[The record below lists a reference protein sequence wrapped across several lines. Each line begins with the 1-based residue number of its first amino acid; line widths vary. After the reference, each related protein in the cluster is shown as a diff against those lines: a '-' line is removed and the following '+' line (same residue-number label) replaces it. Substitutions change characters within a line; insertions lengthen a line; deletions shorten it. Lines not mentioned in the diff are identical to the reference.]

1 MHAITNWFI
10 RNPVAANLLMLFI
23 LVSGVLSLFN
33 LRIEGFPKIPPDS
46 VIVSTIL
53 PGASTAQMDSSV
65 AQKIEQ
71 SLEGIAGVKRISSFS
86 AEGFA
91 EVQIKKTSGHSLEQL
106 EKDIKN
112 RIDSIDNLP
121 QNLERPRI
129 SRNEF
134 KFPAMIVQ
142 LYGNEEQDV
151 LQKQA
156 KKLKR
161 KLSSRSEITQI
172 REWGTKSQAIN
183 LSIDHKTMRLYG
195 LTLQDI
201 ANAINQHS
209 LLYRVGSLDTAA
221 GEVQI
226 KSDHQAQFLRE
237 FQAIPIHSSRDGRQV
252 LLAEVATLEDGFE
265 DADGE
270 VRFQGLPA
278 IGMEIVISNKDNL
291 LHTNKAV
298 EEVIEE
304 FKASLPDHL
313 SVAVWANQSDYIKD
327 RLTLLKDNAFQGLL
341 LVFILLALFLNLK
354 LAFWVALGIPVAITG
369 TLAVM
374 GLDQFAYSLNDIT
387 TFGMIVVLGILVD
400 DAVVVG
406 ESVFSERQQ
415 NAGSTRVDPIK
426 ATQIGVARVSTATI
440 FGVLTT
446 VAAFSPILLIDNPL
460 GKVIGGFS
468 MIVIIA
474 LLFSLVESKFILPA
488 HLSQTHFNEITPK
501 NLLSKSWIGLKQIL
515 ENALQGFIQNIYTP
529 ALVQALKHRY
539 AVLISFIALAVL
551 STGLLFTGTVKTTF
565 FPDIP
570 GNYIKVTLELKSSA
584 PYHLTQTHTR
594 HIENTARDLN
604 KQLHRDAPEFEAPII
619 RIMAAVTD
627 TTSAEI
633 YAELRPP
640 QNRAYETLE
649 ILKQWRTK
657 VGQME
662 AVESID
668 YSGTEST
675 GGGFALQ
682 LAAADRT
689 ILTAGVNQLSAALST
704 QPGVFDVRNDLI
716 GSRSQ
721 LQVTLKPGAYALGFS
736 QASLASQLGDQFGG
750 LELPRIQ
757 RDGEELK
764 IILKNPLSDRDQI
777 SDLQNRQL
785 QSNHGTWFPLSQI
798 ANLEFQSV
806 NNHIWRRDRERA
818 ALIYANV
825 DKSQTSP
832 AVIMAQLEPL
842 ITELQSSLPQ
852 LHISAAGEF
861 EEEQE
866 IQGGLKKAFVLT
878 LLLIYIL
885 MAIPLKSYAKPVI
898 IMSVIP
904 FGLGGAI
911 VGHLI
916 MDLPVSLLSF
926 FGMLALSG
934 IVVNDSLVLL
944 TRYND
949 FRDEGLE
956 HSQALIQAG
965 QSRFRAIFL
974 TTVTTALGLTPL
986 MMETSEQAQ
995 YLIPAAVSLA
1005 YGEIFATLITLI
1017 LVPVVTLIGVDIAT
1031 LFKASSHNQADIES
1045 GGGASLVSTQ
1055 SS

>member
-1 MHAITNWFI
+1 MHAVTNWFI
-10 RNPVAANLLMLFI
+10 KNPVAANLMMLFI
-23 LVSGVLSLFN
+23 LASGMLSLFN

-46 VIVSTIL
+46 IIVSALL
-53 PGASTAQMDSSV
+53 PGASTNQMDSSV

-71 SLEGIAGVKRISSFS
+71 ALEGVPGIKRISSFS
-86 AEGFA
+86 AASFA
-91 EVQIKKTSGHSLEQL
+91 EIQVKKTNGYSLAQL

-121 QNLERPRI
+121 QDLEKPRI
-129 SRNEF
+129 ARNEF

-142 LYGNEEQDV
+142 LYGNEDQDV
-151 LQKQA
+151 LQKLA
-156 KKLKR
+156 KQLKR

-172 REWGTKSQAIN
+172 REWGVKTQAIN
-183 LSIDHKTMRLYG
+183 ISIDHETLRHYG
-195 LTLQDI
+195 LNLQEV
-201 ANAINQHS
+201 AAAINQHS
-209 LLYRVGSLDTAA
+209 MLYRVGSLDTAA

-226 KSDHQAQFLRE
+226 KGDHQAHFIRD
-237 FQAIPIHSSRDGRQV
+237 FQKIPIRADHDGRRV
-252 LLAEVATLEDGFE
+252 LLSEIAKLEDGFE
-265 DADGE
+265 DTDGE
-270 VRFQGLPA
+270 VRFQGQPA
-278 IGMEIVISNKDNL
+278 IGMEIVINHKDNL
-291 LHTNKAV
+291 LHTNEAV
-298 EEVIEE
+298 QEVVTQ
-304 FKASLPDHL
+304 FQASLPPHISL
-313 SVAVWANQSDYIKD
+313 AVWANQSDYIKD
-327 RLTLLKDNAFQGLL
+327 RLNLLKDNAIQGLL

-406 ESVFSERQQ
+406 ESVFSERKV
-415 NAGSTRVDPIK
+415 NPDPIT
-426 ATQIGVARVSTATI
+426 ATEQGVARVSTATI

-474 LLFSLVESKFILPA
+474 LLFSLLESKFILPA
-488 HLSQTHFNEITPK
+488 HLGQTHFKDTPPT
-501 NLLSKSWIGLKQIL
+501 NILSRLWVSLKTL
-515 ENALQGFIQNIYTP
+515 VENVLQKFIINIYTP
-529 ALVQALKHRY
+529 TLVKSLEHRY
-539 AVLISFIALAVL
+539 AVLIAFIAMAVL

-570 GNYIKVTLELKSSA
+570 GNYIKVSLELNSSA
-584 PYHLTQTHTR
+584 PYHLTQSHTK
-594 HIENTARDLN
+594 HIENAARELN
-604 KQLHRDAPEFEAPII
+604 QQLHQKAPNYDAPII
-619 RIMAAVTD
+619 HIMAAVTD

-640 QNRAYETLE
+640 KNRAYETLD
-649 ILKQWRTK
+649 ILKQWRSA
-657 VGQME
+657 VGSLE

-668 YSGTEST
+668 FSGTEST

-682 LAAADRT
+682 LAAEDFNT
-689 ILTAGVNQLSAALST
+689 LTTGVTYLSEALAA

-721 LQVTLKPGAYALGFS
+721 LHLTIKPEAYALGFT
-736 QASLASQLGDQFGG
+736 QADLATQLGDQLGG

-757 RDGEELK
+757 RQGEEVK
-764 IILKNPLSDRDQI
+764 IIIKNPVSNRDQL
-777 SDLQNRQL
+777 SDLQDRQVM
-785 QSNHGTWFPLSQI
+785 NHQGSWYPLTQI
-798 ANLEFQSV
+798 ANINFEMI
-806 NNHIWRRDRERA
+806 NDHIWRRDRERA
-818 ALIYANV
+818 ALTYANI
-825 DKSQTSP
+825 DKSLTTP
-832 AVIMAQLEPL
+832 AHVMAQLEPAFA
-842 ITELQSSLPQ
+842 ELQTRLPQ

-866 IQGGLKKAFVLT
+866 IQGGLKKAFILT
-878 LLLIYIL
+878 LFLIYIL
-885 MAIPLKSYAKPVI
+885 MAIPLKSYSKPAI

-949 FRDEGLE
+949 FRAEGVE
-956 HSQALIQAG
+956 HSQALVQAAK
-965 QSRFRAIFL
+965 SRFRAIFL
-974 TTVTTALGLTPL
+974 TTITTALGLTPL
-986 MMETSEQAQ
+986 MLETSEQAQ

-1031 LFKASSHNQADIES
+1031 WLRTPWAEH
-1045 GGGASLVSTQ
+1045 Q
-1055 SS
+1055 SSPTDKAFSQATGQNN